1 MAVILSVS
9 CSEELRQLMRG
20 KNISPS
26 KALKVGAL
34 KLLGEP
40 DLEEGVTIVENT
52 EKNKIERIQQSMQQ
66 VINDLNEEL
75 EVLRK

>member
-9 CSEELRQLMRG
+9 CDEELKKLM
-20 KNISPS
+20 KEKHISPS
-26 KALKVGAL
+26 KALQVGARH
-34 KLLGEP
+34 LLGVPEP
-40 DLEEGVTIVENT
+40 LEEGVTIEKT
-52 EKNKIERIQQSMQQ
+52 EKTKASRIAQTMQR